1 MTNRRRRS
9 DDYVR
14 RGGDGAQRV
23 PAGAY
28 PRGSLHPMI
37 WHDRIV
43 VDPTVCHGKACIRGT
58 RVQVAVVL
66 DSLAEGLS
74 VEQII
79 AEYPALRADDVLA
92 TLAYAAELARE
103 RTSPLRESA

>member
-1 MTNRRRRS
+1 MHPRDTGPSGRRAR
-9 DDYVR
+9 
-14 RGGDGAQRV
+14 Q
-23 PAGAY
+23 
-28 PRGSLHPMI
+28 
-37 WHDRIV
+37 
-43 VDPTVCHGKACIRGT
+43 
-58 RVQVAVVL
+58 
-66 DSLAEGLS
+66 LAEGLS

>member
-9 DDYVR
+9 DDHVR
-14 RGGDGAQRV
+14 READGARQV
-23 PAGAY
+23 PAVAY
-28 PRGSLHPMI
+28 PRGSLHHMD
-37 WHDRIV
+37 WHDRIA

-66 DSLAEGLS
+66 DNLAEGLS